1 MNIINVYQ
9 NNINY
14 LYARGHVLFVCPGI
28 LQILQVEGALFFA
41 GGTDDVLAL
50 PFPFPLLKE
59 LPV

>member
-1 MNIINVYQ
+1 MYIK

-14 LYARGHVLFVCPGI
+14 LYARGHVVFVC
-28 LQILQVEGALFFA
+28 LQLLQVGGALFFA
-41 GGTDDVLAL
+41 GGTGDVLAL

>member
-1 MNIINVYQ
+1 MYIK

-14 LYARGHVLFVCPGI
+14 LYAHGHVVFVCPDI
-28 LQILQVEGALFFA
+28 LQLLQVGGALFFA
-41 GGTDDVLAL
+41 GGTGDVLAL